1 MLLGGLNP
9 YGSSA
14 WLKQLAAA
22 GSSALRH
29 CNRGPPLA
37 IISTIAD
44 RGTRGSAVFKRQL
57 AAGMQSAAV
66 N

>member
-1 MLLGGLNP
+1 MDC
-9 YGSSA
+9 A
-14 WLKQLAAA
+14 IRIKLAA
-22 GSSALRH
+22 GL